1 MNKEDDKKQEPAC
14 CPHCGSVEFDLI
26 KWERGHEGRGWF
38 NRCYRCE
45 VEWEDES

>member
-1 MNKEDDKKQEPAC
+1 MVVVVSEQQR

-26 KWERGHEGRGWF
+26 KYERGHEGRGWF

-45 VEWEDES
+45 TEWDV

>member
-1 MNKEDDKKQEPAC
+1 MNKEDDKKQEPPC

-26 KWERGHEGRGWF
+26 KYERGHEGRGWF

-45 VEWEDES
+45 TEWDV